1 MATGAGKKKLARKVS
16 VSASDFNLPPVPVD
30 VVPVRGSF
38 EEELVGWIA
47 AVVLV
52 ALMLPMLG
60 MLYLDI
66 LDAKHEAKVQLEKVE
81 KLRREI
87 EREKRDKKPDT
98 FSDNPVFDRVR
109 RPLPLSLPRPTKL
122 GKSRM

>member
-1 MATGAGKKKLARKVS
+1 MATQRGGKKPTSKAGGS
-16 VSASDFNLPPVPVD
+16 GGDFYIPPVPVD
-30 VVPVRGSF
+30 VVPVRKSF
-38 EEELVGWIA
+38 EEDLVGWIA

-66 LDAKHEAKVQLEKVE
+66 LEAKHEAKVQLEKVE

-87 EREKRDKKPDT
+87 ERKQREKNERI
-98 FSDNPVFDRVR
+98 
-109 RPLPLSLPRPTKL
+109 
-122 GKSRM
+122 

>member
-1 MATGAGKKKLARKVS
+1 M
-16 VSASDFNLPPVPVD
+16 VPVNQSIGED
-30 VVPVRGSF
+30 I
-38 EEELVGWIA
+38 VGWVA

-66 LDAKHEAKVQLEKVE
+66 LETKNDAKVQLEKVE
-81 KLRREI
+81 KLRRQI
-87 EREKRDKKPDT
+87 EREKRDKKTDS

-109 RPLPLSLPRPTKL
+109 RPLPLSLPRSTKL
-122 GKSRM
+122 GKGRM